1 MTNYP
6 IVMHSV
12 NTNLAEANQAKVRIK
27 AAKANGQE
35 SKNGRRGTRGHRSAE
50 GIRHSAVGGYAGI
63 PPANN
68 AKATNWR
75 P

>member
-35 SKNGRRGTRGHRSAE
+35 SKNGRRGSHGLTVRHRPERIVSE
-50 GIRHSAVGGYAGI
+50 ILPSLCV
-63 PPANN
+63 
-68 AKATNWR
+68 
-75 P
+75 